1 MKTIKNNGD
10 IKSLVLG
17 DQYIIDY
24 GIDYND
30 PININYNRID
40 QIQSAIEK
48 EFDSTKEKTKK
59 DRK

>member
-59 DRK
+59 V